1 MNKSQ
6 MAMLSVKSAIER
18 TVQGYLA
25 SYAASKQN
33 QQTDLYNDIC
43 RYMAGLFA
51 SRQIDRDYVVGVRNR
66 SLEVSFT
73 VAGNKSHLSFMV
85 PSTILPKPSVVLESN
100 TKALEDFIKG
110 QEPLGDDFKKVLD
123 DNRWDLYSD
132 ADE

>member
-25 SYAASKQN
+25 SYATSKQN

-51 SRQIDRDYVVGVRNR
+51 SCQIDRDYIVGVRNR

-85 PSTILPKPSVVLESN
+85 PSTILPKPSAVLESH
-100 TKALEDFIKG
+100 TKALDDFIKG
-110 QEPLGDDFKKVLD
+110 QELLGDDFKKVLD

-132 ADE
+132 ANE